1 MPVEPRMYRLTVED
15 ANRVDHI
22 IERISQEIKEQGI
35 KPVKHTTL
43 LRALIFYGQQ
53 IETENLIE
61 AIKKA
66 QIYA

>member
-1 MPVEPRMYRLTVED
+1 MATEPRMYRLTVED
-15 ANRVDHI
+15 AKRVDQI
-22 IERISQEIKEQGI
+22 IERLSQEIEEQGM
-35 KPVKHTTL
+35 KSVKHTTL

-53 IETENLIE
+53 METADLIE